1 LYKIPAFLKT
11 ATCFE
16 SNDAS
21 ILSALARSVTPIG
34 PSARIVARIFQRVKL
49 LTAVSSFCEGADSDF
64 LDDVDVL
71 IGYFRMKKN
80 LRDAAIDIPDEKIL
94 LLKE

>member
-1 LYKIPAFLKT
+1 LYKIPALRKT
-11 ATCFE
+11 ATCFD

-34 PSARIVARIFQRVKL
+34 PSARIAARIFQRVKL
-49 LTAVSSFCEGADSDF
+49 LTAVSSFCDGADSSF

-71 IGYFRMKKN
+71 IGYFRMKN
-80 LRDAAIDIPDEKIL
+80 LLRDAAIGISDEKIL